1 MCVAVYKP
9 IGVEL
14 PTKEELYNCYLRN
27 QDGAGF
33 AFYRNGKINIKKG
46 VISCF
51 FAIKN
56 RGFLR
61 KK

>member
-33 AFYRNGKINIKKG
+33 AFYRNG
-46 VISCF
+46 
-51 FAIKN
+51 
-56 RGFLR
+56 
-61 KK
+61 